1 MEKFLGLKLDEE
13 IDVHIV
19 MLNDIVISGMTSL
32 SEFQFLHL

>member
-1 MEKFLGLKLDEE
+1 MAKFLDLKLDEE

-19 MLNDIVISGMTSL
+19 MLSDVISGMTSL